1 MSRRA
6 RLAWSLRVAGHR
18 LGILCPARV
27 PLGPGSRCLFALG
40 SDVPKDLQLAGSQ
53 DGTGD
58 LVITGSGSEKLL
70 QVVFGQAGGGESVY
84 PLQDGLA
91 ALVGAGVGNQFDERR
106 NESSV
111 RDIAQPGGE
120 LSEVHLTGS
129 ETNRFAEPGT

>member
-1 MSRRA
+1 MPGPYGLLAIDSAFCVQRVSHLVQAAVACSPWGPMCRRTSSW
-6 RLAWSLRVAGHR
+6 RVPRTEPEIWSL
-18 LGILCPARV
+18 
-27 PLGPGSRCLFALG
+27 
-40 SDVPKDLQLAGSQ
+40 LAAAVRSCCKSSS
-53 DGTGD
+53 
-58 LVITGSGSEKLL
+58 VKL
-70 QVVFGQAGGGESVY
+70 GGGESVY